1 MIARRPACRIPAL
14 VLKIQ
19 GNLPNRAKAG
29 HCQAEAKH
37 CINNQ
42 TNRLGAA
49 HMLVHLSI
57 HNYAIVEHLD
67 LELDRGMS
75 VITGETGAGK
85 SIMLDALGLTLGDR
99 ADSGVVRPGADK
111 ADILATFDVSDIPEA
126 RVWLQERDLETDG
139 PCILRRVITAEGRS
153 RAYINGTPCPQG
165 DLKALGELLIDI
177 HSQHEHQSLLK
188 TDTHRRLLDEYAGAT
203 ELAREVHLAAQRWRQ
218 TRQELERLA
227 NSGDEQRAKHQLL
240 SYQLEE
246 LEGLSLGENE
256 LQQLEQEHTTLTN
269 AESLLG
275 ICRQVVELCSE
286 SDSGNALNALTASL
300 NRLSSVNNSPD
311 ALNEATN
318 LLSSAQIQ
326 VEEAVGEINRFL
338 DRFEADPA
346 RLQQIEERL
355 DTIYTL
361 ARKHRVQPNEVPALH
376 QKLLDEIETLNA
388 NDEAIER
395 LEHEVASY
403 ARHYQEK
410 ARELSDLRHRAAPEL
425 AHSVEHEIQRLGMP
439 GGRFNIEL
447 RQNVDKELS
456 PNGLEQVEL
465 LVSANPGQPLK
476 ALAKV
481 ASGGELSRISLA
493 IQVITAQ
500 TSRVPTLV
508 FDEVDVGIGGPT
520 AEIVGQLL
528 RRLGERGQVMTV
540 THLPQVAAQGHQHLF
555 VHKVRDEQATRT
567 AVSKLSKNERVE
579 EVARMLGGIDL
590 TKESLAHAKKMV
602 VAAKS

>member
-1 MIARRPACRIPAL
+1 
-14 VLKIQ
+14 
-19 GNLPNRAKAG
+19 
-29 HCQAEAKH
+29 
-37 CINNQ
+37 
-42 TNRLGAA
+42 
-49 HMLVHLSI
+49 MLVHLSI

-111 ADILATFDVSDIPEA
+111 ADILATFDISDIPEA
-126 RVWLQERDLETDG
+126 RDWLQERDLENEG

-188 TDTHRRLLDEYAGAT
+188 TDTHRRLLDAYASAT
-203 ELAREVHLAAQRWRQ
+203 DLARQVQLAAQRWRQ

-256 LQQLEQEHTTLTN
+256 LELLEQEHTTLTN

-300 NRLSSVNNSPD
+300 NRLTSVNNSPD

-361 ARKHRVQPNEVPALH
+361 ARKHRVQPMEVPALH

-395 LEHEVASY
+395 LEHELGSY

-425 AHSVEHEIQRLGMP
+425 AHAVEHEIQRLGMP

-447 RQNVDKELS
+447 HKNVDRELS

-500 TSRVPTLV
+500 TSRIPTLV

-555 VHKVRDEQATRT
+555 VHKVRDEDATRT
-567 AVSKLSKNERVE
+567 AVSKLSKGERVE

-602 VAAKS
+602 IAAKS